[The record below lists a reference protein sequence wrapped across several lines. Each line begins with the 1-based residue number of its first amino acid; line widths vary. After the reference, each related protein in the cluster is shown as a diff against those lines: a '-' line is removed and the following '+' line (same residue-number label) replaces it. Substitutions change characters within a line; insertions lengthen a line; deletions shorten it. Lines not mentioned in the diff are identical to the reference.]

1 MLMALNMS
9 EERKDSNSR
18 FMAFITRRVFPQ
30 GKILKI
36 WIGMLV
42 VVEEIRSF
50 ITDMLSL
57 GHFRH

>member
-18 FMAFITRRVFPQ
+18 FMAFITRRFFPP

-36 WIGMLV
+36 WIGML